1 MTNGAIMMA
10 ELKKWWSPAKILKS
24 SSQLQCRC
32 YFEEAESLRLPLI
45 VKVVQ
50 GNRTE
55 KLTDLPRVLCIAPV
69 FLSCRRVE
77 VPVAD
82 VS

>member
-10 ELKKWWSPAKILKS
+10 ELKKWWRPAKILKS
-24 SSQLQCRC
+24 CSQLQCRC
-32 YFEEAESLRLPLI
+32 YFEEPEPLRLLLI

-55 KLTDLPRVLCIAPV
+55 KLTGLPRVLCIAPE
-69 FLSCRRVE
+69 FLACRRVE